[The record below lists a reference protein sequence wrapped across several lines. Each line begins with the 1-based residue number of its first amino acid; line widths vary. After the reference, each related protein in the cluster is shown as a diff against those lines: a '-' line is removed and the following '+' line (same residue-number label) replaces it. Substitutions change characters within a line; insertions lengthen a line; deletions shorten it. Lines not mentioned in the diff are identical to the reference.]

1 MCKLLLWP
9 ILPTGCTCIILD
21 WIFDFDEYNSHDSLQ
36 ACLTDVIGQLPD
48 NNLSRSVNFLLFM
61 NISFFRLVDEKFSKK
76 PRGRVVDLR
85 GF

>member
-1 MCKLLLWP
+1 MHLHHFGL
-9 ILPTGCTCIILD
+9 
-21 WIFDFDEYNSHDSLQ
+21 DEYNSHDSLQ
-36 ACLTDVIGQLPD
+36 ACLTDVIGQLAD
-48 NNLSRSVNFLLFM
+48 NNPSRSVNPLLFM